1 MLHSQY
7 KSSTKAKWRRRRVEI
22 TSEFDSIIQ
31 SNQQVCL
38 RTKQL
43 ADTVQYIQ
51 QQEKKYSKQ
60 QNDAAIPSSCC
71 NEKIQTSDEDM
82 MKLFTAANVDILR
95 AIKKTDYSKQAMMEF
110 QQQEQQHQ
118 QQQRQHQEHGIAAGL
133 DNDDDSDCDM
143 EEGTVDCSGCR
154 RVEEKEG

>member
-51 QQEKKYSKQ
+51 QQEKKYSKLQ
-60 QNDAAIPSSCC
+60 HQNDAIPSSF

-82 MKLFTAANVDILR
+82 MKLFTAANVDILS

-110 QQQEQQHQ
+110 QEQQQHS
-118 QQQRQHQEHGIAAGL
+118 QQRQHQEPGIGL
-133 DNDDDSDCDM
+133 AVDFDKTDDSDCDM
-143 EEGTVDCSGCR
+143 EDGT
-154 RVEEKEG
+154 